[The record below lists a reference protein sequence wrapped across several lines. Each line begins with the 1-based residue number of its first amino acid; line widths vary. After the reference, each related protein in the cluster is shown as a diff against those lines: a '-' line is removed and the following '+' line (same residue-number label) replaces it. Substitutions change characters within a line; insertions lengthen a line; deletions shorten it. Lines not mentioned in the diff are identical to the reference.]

1 LKSPRV
7 ILIGPPGAGKT
18 TVGKALA
25 KRLSCNF
32 ADTDRLIEAKT
43 GRKISEIFVES
54 GEQSFRKIEASVLQE
69 SLQSFDGVLALGGG
83 APISPEN
90 QALIEKADAFIVFL
104 EVSISQAANRVG
116 FNRERPLLL
125 VNPRQQWQELM
136 NARRP
141 IYEKL
146 AKVKISTDSV
156 KPQEVAD
163 QIQKALLSTTKNS

>member
-1 LKSPRV
+1 MKSPRV

-25 KRLSCNF
+25 KKLSCNF
-32 ADTDRLIEAKT
+32 ADTDRLVEAKA
-43 GRKISEIFVES
+43 GRKISEIFVET
-54 GEQSFRKIEASVLQE
+54 GEQSFREIETSVLRE

-83 APISPEN
+83 APINPEN
-90 QALIEKADAFIVFL
+90 QALISKSDSFIVFL

-146 AKVKISTDSV
+146 ARVKISTDSV